1 MLAYKI
7 VHQRVVCDARARA
20 QALQIPLSLTK
31 DTYIWMEIC
40 MTRFILYTYICILK
54 WIQYQRSAHKAV
66 TTHTYTG
73 KPVDYQEITFCNFK
87 QSSSVFTSYNNHIQN
102 LYFVYVHL

>member
-1 MLAYKI
+1 MDGNLY
-7 VHQRVVCDARARA
+7 DA
-20 QALQIPLSLTK
+20 
-31 DTYIWMEIC
+31 
-40 MTRFILYTYICILK
+40 LYVIYMCILK

-87 QSSSVFTSYNNHIQN
+87 QSSSIFTSYYN
-102 LYFVYVHL
+102 LV